1 MNQLIK
7 ITSVPIQ
14 YELKINNA
22 RLEYS
27 RSRAELEISRNDG
40 GLSIKSRPVKL
51 NLDSTEA
58 RNSVVPTTARSVAQ
72 TAQAGKEAAYSATA
86 QMAQEGHLLLN
97 AKIGEDVI
105 GQIMQQRTAAPT
117 GEFQLGFTPSAP
129 VDINYEAADLTIN
142 YEMDK
147 LNFDLKIAN
156 GNFEFIPGNIEMS
169 ITQRPE
175 VRIEYIGG
183 PIYVPPSAD
192 PNYEPIDVRALF

>member
-1 MNQLIK
+1 MNQLFK

-192 PNYEPIDVRALF
+192 PNYEPIDVRA

>member
-1 MNQLIK
+1 MNQLIR
-7 ITSVPIQ
+7 ITTVPIQ
-14 YELKINNA
+14 YELKVNNA

-27 RSRAELEISRNDG
+27 RAKAELEISRNDG

-51 NLDSTEA
+51 NLDATEA
-58 RNSVVPTTARSVAQ
+58 RNSVVPTTARSVSQ

-86 QMAQEGHLLLN
+86 QLVQEGKLLLK
-97 AKIGEDVI
+97 ADIGQDVI
-105 GQIMQQRTAAPT
+105 GQIMQQRTAPAT

-147 LNFDLKIAN
+147 LNFDLKVAN

-169 ITQRPE
+169 ITQHPD
-175 VRIEYIGG
+175 VVIEYVGG
-183 PIYVPPSAD
+183 PLYVPPSAD
-192 PNYEPIDVRALF
+192 PNYEPIDVRA

>member
-1 MNQLIK
+1 MNQLIR
-7 ITSVPIQ
+7 ITTVPIQ
-14 YELKINNA
+14 YELKVNNA

-27 RSRAELEISRNDG
+27 RAKAELEISRNDG

-51 NLDSTEA
+51 NLDATEA

-86 QMAQEGHLLLN
+86 QLVQEGKLLLK
-97 AKIGEDVI
+97 ADIGQDVI
-105 GQIMQQRTAAPT
+105 GQIMQQRTAPAT

-147 LNFDLKIAN
+147 LNFDLKVAN

-169 ITQRPE
+169 ITQRPD
-175 VRIEYIGG
+175 VVIEYVGG

-192 PNYEPIDVRALF
+192 PNYEPIDVRA

>member
-147 LNFDLKIAN
+147 LNFDLKLAN

-175 VRIEYIGG
+175 VRIEYVGG

-192 PNYEPIDVRALF
+192 PNYEPIDVRA